1 MKTKAPTVQQQAQS
15 RQLVGMVCQVQ
26 SGLLTAKEAA
36 RRLGLSRKT
45 YYKWEKRIL
54 SSSMAAACKR
64 PRGRPGKE
72 VDLKTRVLEQR
83 NRQLERKLQVLE
95 QTVKIQRL
103 LVSASKKNP

>member
-1 MKTKAPTVQQQAQS
+1 MPEQKSQAEMLELMLKVRS
-15 RQLVGMVCQVQ
+15 REI
-26 SGLLTAKEAA
+26 TAKKAA
-36 RRLGLSRKT
+36 AILGISRKT